1 MRPQVHDPSVASSRN
16 PSQEE
21 ARKQFLAAFE
31 SGRDGPPPNIESFVA
46 DFDEPERSLLRAE
59 LEALRIAHSGS
70 GADSAPGSAA
80 AKGTKTD
87 GAADTR
93 INAPV
98 GVAGRLNTSD
108 GTVDHLGASD
118 GTVDHVAAAS
128 VKAEMDPDATTDH
141 VGGAG
146 AQAEFDPDATTD
158 HVRANRP
165 GDSLA
170 SLLSSGKLSLPKS
183 VAGYEIISILG
194 RGAMGVVYKARQRG
208 LDRLVAL
215 KMILSGEHASA
226 DDLGRFQAEA
236 NAVAQL
242 QHPGIVQIFEVGE
255 DAGRPFFSLEF
266 VDGVSLHKKIQGT
279 PLPAKEAAAL
289 LEKMA
294 EAIDYAHQRG
304 VIHRD
309 LKPANVLLT
318 SAGAPKIGDFGLAK
332 RLEEDESGL
341 TKTGTVLGTPSYMS
355 PEQASGL
362 NQEVGPLSDVYSL
375 GAILYDLLTGRPPFR
390 GTSVLDT
397 LQQLR
402 TREPVPPVELQ
413 PGVPRDL
420 ETICLK
426 CLQKDRG
433 KRYASAADLAADL
446 RRFLN
451 GEPIL
456 ARPVSRAERLWRWC
470 RRNPGKAFAGAAA
483 VMGVLIYAASVSVLA
498 GMLSVQKSEAVIA
511 KNEAVQAKIEAVGA
525 KNLADANAA
534 EAKRQEIIAKNET
547 EIVRQTSD
555 ASINAMV
562 EMVSKVHT
570 ALQSKRLS
578 VNAGPEVLKLR
589 SDVLADLRKSLTKV
603 SQKIQRAGSYIYA
616 DLLAAEL
623 MGLMLMKLGQSKEPR
638 EIFEAAQKS
647 ASDRVGLDPNDDKA
661 RGNLGVMEQRLG
673 DVALDMDGDARS
685 ARAHYTACRDL
696 HHEIERAPKSGAYT
710 PLDIR
715 RIVAHDDIRLGR
727 ALVALGQAAEA
738 RKYFQEA
745 LILYTEW
752 HEKELRTQPEKKQA
766 ERLSYLMQAHLWLGI
781 ASWNLN
787 DVKGADEQ
795 FAESLAIG
803 RRLVKE
809 SPAYLPFKVD
819 LAEVLGA
826 YGDALLR
833 FGKTEEARKQYAES
847 LETLNEVLKK
857 RPDDIAQQP
866 LLALTHERLG
876 IVSAL
881 VNNTAEAK
889 QHNLEAMKL
898 RKELWQIEP
907 SNLSRQ
913 IGFVVTMARAGDQAN
928 AVRLA
933 TTIRPRMVQSPEL
946 MLQVARCFAICSA
959 GAAERDKY
967 VGEAHSAL
975 VAGTEGDFKDAFA
988 IQTDPD
994 FTAIRDEAGFKD
1006 QIARIKAR

>member
-1 MRPQVHDPSVASSRN
+1 MGPQVQDPSVTSSRK
-16 PSQEE
+16 PLQEE
-21 ARKQFLAAFE
+21 VRQQFLAAFD
-31 SGRDGPPPNIESFVA
+31 SGRDGPPPNIESLIA
-46 DFDEPERSLLRAE
+46 DFDEPERSSLRAE
-59 LEALRIAHSGS
+59 LEALRIAHAGS
-70 GADSAPGSAA
+70 GAASAPGSAA

-87 GAADTR
+87 GAADTKL
-93 INAPV
+93 NAPV
-98 GVAGRLNTSD
+98 GVAGRVDPSD
-108 GTVDHLGASD
+108 GTVDHFSPSD

-128 VKAEMDPDATTDH
+128 VKAEMDPEATTDH
-141 VGGAG
+141 AGAAR
-146 AQAEFDPDATTD
+146 AQAEFDPEATTD

-170 SLLSSGKLSLPKS
+170 SLLSSGQLSLPKS
-183 VAGYEIISILG
+183 VAGYEIVSILG

-226 DDLGRFQAEA
+226 ADLGRFQAEA

-279 PLPAKEAAAL
+279 PLPPKEAAAL

-294 EAIDYAHQRG
+294 EAMAYAHQRG

-318 SAGAPKIGDFGLAK
+318 SAGVPKIGDFGLAK
-332 RLEEDESGL
+332 RFEEDESGL

-362 NQEVGPLSDVYSL
+362 NEEVGTVSDVYSL

-390 GTSVLDT
+390 GTSVMDT

-402 TREPVPPVELQ
+402 TREPVPPVQLQ

-456 ARPVSRAERLWRWC
+456 ARPVGRAERLWRWC
-470 RRNPGKAFAGAAA
+470 RRNPGKALAGAAA

-498 GMLSVQKSEAVIA
+498 GMLSVQKSEAVQA
-511 KNEAVQAKIEAVGA
+511 KNEAVEA

-547 EIVRQTSD
+547 EIVRDTSN
-555 ASINAMV
+555 ASINGMV
-562 EMVSKVHT
+562 DMVSKVHA

-589 SDVLADLRKSLTKV
+589 SDVLADLRKSLSKV
-603 SQKIQRAGSYIYA
+603 SQNIQRAGSYTYA
-616 DLLAAEL
+616 DMLAAEL
-623 MGLMLMKLGQSKEPR
+623 LGNLLMKLGQSKEPR

-647 ASDRVGLDPNDDKA
+647 ALQRVERDPNDDKA

-673 DVALDMDGDARS
+673 DVDLDMDGDARS
-685 ARAHYTACRDL
+685 ARAHFIAARDL
-696 HHEIERAPKSGAYT
+696 HEEIARAPKSGVFT
-710 PLDIR
+710 PIG
-715 RIVAHDDIRLGR
+715 IHVTVAHDDIRLGR
-727 ALVALGQAAEA
+727 ALVALGQADEA
-738 RKYFQEA
+738 RRYFQEA
-745 LILYTEW
+745 LNYFTEW
-752 HEKELRTQPEKKQA
+752 HETELRTNPEKKQA
-766 ERLSYLMQAHLWLGI
+766 ERLSYLMLAHMWLGI

-809 SPAYLPFKVD
+809 SPNYLPFKVD

-833 FGKTEEARKQYAES
+833 FGKTEEARKQYAEA

-881 VNNTAEAK
+881 LNNTAEAK

-928 AVRLA
+928 AARLA

-994 FTAIRDEAGFKD
+994 FMAIRDEAGFKE